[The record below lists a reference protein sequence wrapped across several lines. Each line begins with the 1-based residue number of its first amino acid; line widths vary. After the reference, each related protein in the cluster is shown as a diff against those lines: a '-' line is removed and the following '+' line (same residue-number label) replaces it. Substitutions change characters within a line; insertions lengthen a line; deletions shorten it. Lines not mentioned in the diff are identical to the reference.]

1 MSLRDFRHIKG
12 LSALQKFL
20 DQLPAKMERN
30 VMRGALRAAANVTRD
45 QARSNIASKSGQL
58 AAGIKVSTSAKG
70 GTITASVRA
79 RGPHG
84 YIAHMVEFGTKP
96 HFISVAPEERGRNR
110 RTGRALSM
118 RTVNRRV
125 LAIGA
130 TFIGPTVHHP
140 GSSPHPFMRPAA
152 DQTATTGA
160 RAAAEYTKRRLATKH
175 GLDTSGV
182 DLGDEQ

>member
-1 MSLRDFRHIKG
+1 MTLRDTRHIKG
-12 LSALQKFL
+12 LSQLQKFL
-20 DQLPAKMERN
+20 DEVPAKVERN
-30 VMRGALRAAANVTRD
+30 IMRGALRAAANVTRD

-58 AAGIKVSTSAKG
+58 AAGLKVSTSARG
-70 GTITASVRA
+70 GTVTASVRA

-96 HFISVAPEERGRNR
+96 HFIHVQESERGVNR
-110 RTGRALSM
+110 RTGRPLSM
-118 RTVNRRV
+118 GTVNRRV

-140 GSSPHPFMRPAA
+140 GAAPHPFMRPAA